1 VCDPNA
7 IGRQTPLV
15 FILFAVRAPVSMR
28 GDIREI
34 DVTTQDRMLRKR
46 LALVVQSLVSTA
58 LLVLLFRKLD
68 VGALRRL
75 YTTLPVWFYFVSLAV
90 VLGGQ
95 ALYAWRWRQVLAA
108 SGVTVTL
115 GTALRQY
122 FIGIFLNNFFPS
134 TVGGDMAKIYYLGRD
149 HGYRPIAASIV
160 LDRLLSI
167 GLLSVLATTMYW
179 IAPDPS
185 PQFAM
190 TRAFVTGIAA
200 CLIAGLVLAA
210 CGTGGLPRRLAPL
223 GSLAVGFAERA
234 QRFRHDM
241 ATAARHPTIV
251 FQSAA
256 VVATYFFTL
265 TAVYRAFLLL
275 NTPADPPFLTLLT
288 AVTTASLL
296 SNIPISVNGLGLREQ
311 LHAILLQPLGV
322 PREAAVAISLLL
334 FAHLLVS
341 SLLGFWFWFRPDRR
355 RSSR

>member
-1 VCDPNA
+1 MAAVADVTA
-7 IGRQTPLV
+7 QQSTVRKWLPLV
-15 FILFAVRAPVSMR
+15 A
-28 GDIREI
+28 
-34 DVTTQDRMLRKR
+34 
-46 LALVVQSLVSTA
+46 QSLVSIG
-58 LLVLLFRKLD
+58 LLLLLFRNLD
-68 VGALRRL
+68 LGALRRL
-75 YTTLPVWFYFVSLAV
+75 YATLPLWFYFTSLAV

-95 ALYAWRWRQVLAA
+95 ALYAWRWRQVLSA
-108 SGVTVTL
+108 SGVPVTVD
-115 GTALRQY
+115 TAVRQY

-134 TVGGDMAKIYYLGRD
+134 TVGGDMAKIYYLGQH

-167 GLLSVLATTMYW
+167 GLLAVLATTMYW

-185 PQFAM
+185 PQFAA
-190 TRAFVTGIAA
+190 TRAFVTVIAV
-200 CLIAGLVLAA
+200 CLIGGLVLAA
-210 CGTGGLPRRLAPL
+210 RGTGGLPRRLARF
-223 GSLAVGFAERA
+223 GNLAVGLAERA

-241 ATAARHPTIV
+241 AGAARHPMIV

-256 VVATYFFTL
+256 VVTTYFLTL

-275 NTPADPPFLTLLT
+275 NTTANPPYLTLLT
-288 AVTTASLL
+288 GVTTASLL

-341 SLLGFWFWFRPDRR
+341 SLFGLWFWFRLPAKAGKSHIP
-355 RSSR
+355 SSKSEVPTQL